1 MTVPP
6 FIPQPVE
13 IRRNV
18 TTERYPVMVGF
29 VRRVSLLHFL
39 SVLFVAGVA
48 ALPSPWVDPSVAG
61 WATLGLL
68 VALSLA
74 RTLARGRRV
83 EVVVSG
89 VILVAFLVALGSAVR
104 VWIEDGWPLES
115 LLVGVACAVVYV
127 SACGRD
133 LSYVGMLV
141 LSILASSGL
150 IVAGGIWLRTPG
162 LTLSVALSLNALYLI
177 FYVYDLASLLSRR
190 RLGEE
195 IGAVADLY
203 RDVLNLFGYLIRV
216 AHHWRRHRIWLK

>member
-1 MTVPP
+1 
-6 FIPQPVE
+6 
-13 IRRNV
+13 
-18 TTERYPVMVGF
+18 MVGF

-48 ALPSPWVDPSVAG
+48 ALPSPWVDPSAAG

-127 SACGRD
+127 TACGRD

-150 IVAGGIWLRTPG
+150 IVAGG
-162 LTLSVALSLNALYLI
+162 
-177 FYVYDLASLLSRR
+177 
-190 RLGEE
+190 
-195 IGAVADLY
+195 
-203 RDVLNLFGYLIRV
+203 FGYE
-216 AHHWRRHRIWLK
+216 RRA